1 MNFILVGL
9 FVSFALAGLTFLA
22 SENLIITVSIF
33 LITNLFFIVLVKRQI
48 DKAHLKIHRYHQCFQ
63 FINSFIIS
71 LNIKGALSTAM
82 ESGYDTSDE
91 TTKEILDSIK
101 EMNEEEKITYLSKY
115 FKFDIYHLFVDTIL
129 LWNEEG
135 GDILKMSRY
144 LIDQARLK
152 EEYLLRCESMHKT
165 KTIEFVILWS
175 IALSILAV
183 LRFALSQFFSYILHT
198 IVYQTAIVIIM
209 LFALFSVYLLVMR
222 VTNLELEGWKDEE
235 K

>member
-1 MNFILVGL
+1 MNFLLVGV
-9 FVSFALAGLTFLA
+9 FVSLALAGLTFLA
-22 SENLIITVSIF
+22 SENLIITISVL
-33 LITNLFFIVLVKRQI
+33 LITNLFFVFLVKRQI
-48 DKAHLKIHRYHQCFQ
+48 DKTHTKIHRYHQCFQ

-71 LNIKGALSTAM
+71 LNIKGSLSAAM
-82 ESGYDTSDE
+82 ESSYGTADDATR
-91 TTKEILDSIK
+91 EIIDSIK

-115 FKFDIYHLFVDTIL
+115 FKFDLYHLFVDTIL

-144 LIDQARLK
+144 LIDQIRLK
-152 EEYLLRCESMHKT
+152 EEYLLTCQSIHKT

-198 IVYQTAIVIIM
+198 MIYQISIVIIM
-209 LFALFSVYLLVMR
+209 LFALFSVYILVMR

>member
-1 MNFILVGL
+1 MNFIFVGL

-22 SENLIITVSIF
+22 RENLIITVSLF
-33 LITNLFFIVLVKRQI
+33 LLTNLFFIVLVKRQI

-71 LNIKGALSTAM
+71 LNIKGALSAAM

-198 IVYQTAIVIIM
+198 VIYQTAIVIIM

>member
-9 FVSFALAGLTFLA
+9 IVSIALAGLTFLA
-22 SENLIITVSIF
+22 SENVIITLSIF
-33 LITNLFFIVLVKRQI
+33 LITNLFFIILVKRQL
-48 DKAHLKIHRYHQCFQ
+48 DKTHLKIHRYHQCFQ

-71 LNIKGALSTAM
+71 LNIKGSLGAAM

-91 TTKEILDSIK
+91 DTKEILNSIK
-101 EMNEEEKITYLSKY
+101 EMNEEEKIAYLSKY
-115 FKFDIYHLFVDTIL
+115 FKFDIYHLFVDTVL

-152 EEYLLRCESMHKT
+152 EEYLLTCQSIHKT

-198 IVYQTAIVIIM
+198 IIYQTAIVIIM
-209 LFALFSVYLLVMR
+209 LFALFSVYLLVRR

>member
-1 MNFILVGL
+1 MNFLLVGII
-9 FVSFALAGLTFLA
+9 VSIALTGLTFLA
-22 SENLIITVSIF
+22 SENIF
-33 LITNLFFIVLVKRQI
+33 ISLGVLLLTNLFFIFFVKRQI

-63 FINSFIIS
+63 FVNSFIIS
-71 LNIKGALSTAM
+71 LNIKGSLSAAM
-82 ESGYDTSDE
+82 QSGYETSDE
-91 TTKEILDSIK
+91 VTREIIDSIK

-115 FKFDIYHLFVDTIL
+115 FKFDIYHLFIDIIL

-135 GDILKMSRY
+135 GDILQMSRY

-152 EEYLLRCESMHKT
+152 EEYLLNCQSIHKT
-165 KTIEFVILWS
+165 KSIEFVVLWS

-198 IVYQTAIVIIM
+198 LIYQISIVAII
-209 LFALFSVYLLVMR
+209 LFTLLSIYILTMR
-222 VTNLELEGWKDEE
+222 VVKLELEGWKDEE